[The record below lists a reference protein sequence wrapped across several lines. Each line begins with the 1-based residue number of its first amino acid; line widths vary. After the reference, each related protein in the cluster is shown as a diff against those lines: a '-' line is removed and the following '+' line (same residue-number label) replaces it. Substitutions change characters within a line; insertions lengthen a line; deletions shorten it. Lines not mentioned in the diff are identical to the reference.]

1 MVIFFVD
8 QNLKKNSLSEIMDI
22 KKLENVDKP
31 IEIANG
37 LPNEC
42 YISED
47 YLTHEKEKVFCD
59 KWTVIGV
66 GRSIP
71 NPGDA

>member
-47 YLTHEKEKVFCD
+47 YLAHEKKRFF
-59 KWTVIGV
+59 VISGL
-66 GRSIP
+66 
-71 NPGDA
+71 